1 MLPWDEFSEFF
12 LEEYTLKQ
20 NRKWEEL
27 YATDQELDGYEGK
40 SVVINYT
47 YGDGGGHTTVIHWS
61 FALDENKTI
70 RTVSYTGSSSFAF
83 WWCNFTDELEEEDD
97 QYKTTCGNK
106 CGTVLDIDEHI
117 HCLSK
122 GDEEAVWC
130 DVCFQDLW
138 YQMKKDGWK
147 HDEDEEEENE

>member
-47 YGDGGGHTTVIHWS
+47 YGDGGGHRTIIHWS

-83 WWCNFTDELEEEDD
+83 WWCNFTDEIDEEDITHPVC
-97 QYKTTCGNK
+97 KGCG
-106 CGTVLDIDEHI
+106 
-117 HCLSK
+117 
-122 GDEEAVWC
+122 EEASCWNYNSDHEVIC
-130 DVCFQDLW
+130 
-138 YQMKKDGWK
+138 
-147 HDEDEEEENE
+147 EDCGGCEEQEEKNE